1 VKAEVVKWSELVI
14 SDTAKGSVVLLG
26 HARQRLVR
34 IETVGPNVN
43 YAFPEE
49 GRRHVETVSLDG
61 KIRTSFLV
69 HDNEYACVIREAE
82 IT

>member
-1 VKAEVVKWSELVI
+1 MKAEVIPWSQLI
-14 SDTAKGSVVLLG
+14 LSNPKGSVVLLG
-26 HARQRLVR
+26 HAKPRLVR
-34 IETVGPNVN
+34 IEAVGPNVN

>member
-1 VKAEVVKWSELVI
+1 MRAEVIPWSELVI
-14 SDTAKGSVVLLG
+14 SGEAKGAVVLLG

-34 IETVGPNVN
+34 IEVVGPNVN

-69 HDNEYACVIREAE
+69 HDNEYACVIREE
-82 IT
+82 GI